1 MDTTQPHFTEGSSA
15 SILTFSWADPGFI
28 DLPFGLQQAIFA
40 LGDATD
46 PHHATLVVTKF
57 SPGAELPAH
66 SHDSVFCDAVVEGS
80 MIVGGQA
87 NPKGTIRLVPSKVG
101 YGPSIAGPE
110 GCTLLEFYADDT
122 GRPANLDQDSLSDEF
137 KAELAEFWA
146 RTRTVQAGRR

>member
-1 MDTTQPHFTEGSSA
+1 MA
-15 SILTFSWADPGFI
+15 SIRTFTWADPGFT

-57 SPGAELPAH
+57 APGAELPTH

-80 MIVGGQA
+80 MIVGDQT
-87 NPKGTIRLVPSKVG
+87 NPRGTIRLVPSKAE
-101 YGPSIAGPE
+101 YGPSIAGPD
-110 GCTLLEFYADDT
+110 GCTLLEFYADET
-122 GRPANLDQDSLSDEF
+122 GRPANLDRDSLSEEF

-146 RTRTVQAGRR
+146 RSRSAQAGREQSG